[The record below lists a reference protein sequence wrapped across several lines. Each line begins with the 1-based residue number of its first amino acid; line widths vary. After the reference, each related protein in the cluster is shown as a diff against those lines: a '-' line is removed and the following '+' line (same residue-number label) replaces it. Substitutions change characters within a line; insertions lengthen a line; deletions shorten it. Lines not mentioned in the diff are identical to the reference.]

1 MTSENLASVNRTES
15 KFLSIKKSAFTFFSL
30 SLNQERNLGKR
41 KESEFMRNKEIV
53 YLSQRLEVEINP
65 EHWDSSSRPLMVNE
79 VIKATRV
86 SLLKVFMSL
95 GPAECYH

>member
-1 MTSENLASVNRTES
+1 
-15 KFLSIKKSAFTFFSL
+15 
-30 SLNQERNLGKR
+30 
-41 KESEFMRNKEIV
+41 MRNKEIV

-95 GPAECYH
+95 GRTECYH